1 MNMPAPRR
9 ILVICLR
16 RIGDVLLATPLL
28 RSLKNAWPE
37 ADIDALVFAGTAGM
51 LEGNADVHRVIAW
64 PQKAS
69 ARERLKL
76 IMALRREYELS
87 FAVTASDR
95 AQILAALASGS
106 RVATVQREFQR
117 PWLNPR
123 RVLLDPAQV
132 HTVTQSLLLAR
143 AAGVA
148 PVAEV
153 VPPRTA
159 DLARVEALCG
169 GFAQPHAVVHPA
181 PMYAYKAWTE
191 AGWQALIAALRAR
204 GLRVLLSGGPDE
216 AERALA
222 ARLVAAAHAP
232 GDVISLAGELRF
244 AELSAVLSAAAVY
257 IGPDTSVTHLAAAC
271 GTRTIALF
279 GPSNPVAW
287 GPWPQG
293 WRGKGNSPWQL
304 RAPLQ
309 RSGRVSIVQ
318 GTTERTAGCVPC
330 LQEGCERHLGSRSDC
345 LDGLPLAR
353 VLAAVDQALAGDE
366 ASGPPARAPA

>member
-1 MNMPAPRR
+1 MTDPALRR
-9 ILVICLR
+9 ILVVCLR

-28 RSLKNAWPE
+28 RSLKRAYPQ

-51 LEGNADVHRVIAW
+51 LEGNPDLHRVIAW
-64 PQKAS
+64 PQKAP
-69 ARERLKL
+69 AGERLRM
-76 IMALRREYELS
+76 IMTLWREYELS

-95 AQILAALASGS
+95 AQLLAALASGS

-123 RVLLDPAQV
+123 RVLLDPARL
-132 HTVTQSLLLAR
+132 HTVVQALRLAQ
-143 AAGVA
+143 AAGLR
-148 PVAEV
+148 PVPEV

-169 GFAQPHAVVHPA
+169 GLARPYAVVHPA

-191 AGWQALIAALRAR
+191 AGWQGLIAGLRAR
-204 GLRVLLSGGPDE
+204 GLRVLLSGGPDA

-222 ARLVAAAHAP
+222 ARLVEAAAEP
-232 GDVISLAGELRF
+232 DEVLSLAGALRF
-244 AELSAVLSAAAVY
+244 AELSAVLASAAVY
-257 IGPDTSVTHLAAAC
+257 IGPDTSVTHLAAAS
-271 GTRTIALF
+271 GAETVALF
-279 GPSNPVAW
+279 GPSNPIAW

-293 WRGKGNSPWQL
+293 WNGDGDSPWQL

-309 RSGRVSIVQ
+309 RLGRVTIVQ

-345 LDGLPLAR
+345 LDALPLAR
-353 VLAAVDQALAGDE
+353 VLAAVDQALAGADS
-366 ASGPPARAPA
+366 SGPPARAPA